1 MSKLIDEDHYYM
13 KTKWKNQKQ
22 KTKHVREI
30 KTSNCSL
37 KLSKQNQ
44 NGGILKFY
52 KYFKG
57 VVGVS
62 ALKNIPTLLF
72 IFKIEALMLSWEKRL
87 QKKLSLVKNKML
99 DTWIFSVVLSTFVYQ
114 KKIGQRWIH
123 LDIKKNMGHLHLHLF
138 FHLQKM

>member
-1 MSKLIDEDHYYM
+1 M
-13 KTKWKNQKQ
+13 
-22 KTKHVREI
+22 REI
-30 KTSNCSL
+30 KTSNYFL

-52 KYFKG
+52 EYFKG

-72 IFKIEALMLSWEKRL
+72 IFIIEALMLSWEKRL

-99 DTWIFSVVLSTFVYQ
+99 DT
-114 KKIGQRWIH
+114 
-123 LDIKKNMGHLHLHLF
+123 
-138 FHLQKM
+138 